1 MSESIE
7 STEAPRP
14 KQVIVMRTDLKMRKG
29 KIAAQAAHAAMK
41 VFFDMMDRARSG
53 VAVEGGILMSLIV
66 TQDMWDW
73 AEGIFTKICAAVDSE
88 QELLDLY
95 EKAKAAGLPCSLI
108 EDRGLTEFGGQ
119 LTKTC
124 ISIGP
129 AAPKLIDP
137 ITGHLRLL

>member
-1 MSESIE
+1 MSESV
-7 STEAPRP
+7 EAPRP

-29 KIAAQAAHAAMK
+29 KMVSQGAHASMK
-41 VFFDMMDRARSG
+41 VFLDMMDRARSG
-53 VAVEGGILMSLIV
+53 VAAESGVVMTLGV
-66 TQDMWDW
+66 TPTMWEW
-73 AEGIFTKICAAVDSE
+73 AEGIFTKICAATDSE

-95 EKAKAAGLPCSLI
+95 EKARAAGLPCALI

-124 ISIGP
+124 IAIGP
-129 AAPKLIDP
+129 AAPDLIDL